1 VHRDHSDRL
10 LFSQTHFQSRFAR
23 RLDLVAA
30 HGLRLARLNVRLS
43 PHSAPAKTTGLS
55 YGNSSYVTEPLPVR
69 CRFDSQLSTTAH

>member
-1 VHRDHSDRL
+1 MHRDHSDRL

-43 PHSAPAKTTGLS
+43 PHRAPAKTTGLS
-55 YGNSSYVTEPLPVR
+55 YCNSGYLTEPLPLR
-69 CRFDSQLSTTAH
+69 DRFDT